1 MKQYFGNCTQADVV
15 EELFGSVSIFACL
28 VEEHGNQFTYNG
40 IQVRY
45 KEELDIHE
53 FYCWCLSQNIILF
66 KHDKNT
72 SILPR

>member
-1 MKQYFGNCTQADVV
+1 M

-53 FYCWCLSQNIILF
+53 FYC
-66 KHDKNT
+66 
-72 SILPR
+72 